1 MDALCRRMVFYCG
14 NLWSKDEIRFRLSL
28 QEHCSKSPTEPRL
41 SWKRKYHNAY
51 ILETITVEQVLI
63 GMEQI
68 LFGTISILKSQMNT
82 CIFLCWFY
90 CH

>member
-1 MDALCRRMVFYCG
+1 MDALCRKMVIYCG

-51 ILETITVEQVLI
+51 IFFLI
-63 GMEQI
+63 GTQCLYI
-68 LFGTISILKSQMNT
+68 RDHYCRASTNWHGANT
-82 CIFLCWFY
+82 FRD
-90 CH
+90 H